1 MRYKTI
7 FFFLLTLSFF
17 MVKGQQLSNPT
28 AYHSFFLGS
37 TKHGGSAVWQMA
49 KADQI
54 GTGGGLISS
63 GSTKGKWQ
71 AAIVPGTVLTSL
83 VFNKSLPD
91 PYYGDVNRRT
101 NKLIPDLFDTGSE
114 FYHYWYRTT
123 FTIPKTYTNK
133 RIWIKLHGINYK
145 GTVWLNGKKIGGMT
159 GMFNSK
165 SFDVTAAIKWSATNI
180 LAIDVNPVDVAGQS
194 GPKREKRN
202 GAAGENSNGG
212 DGEIGKNVTM
222 LMSVG
227 WDFTLPDGV
236 RDRNTG
242 VWREVEVYATGDVTL
257 ESPFIY
263 SKLPL
268 PDTTS
273 AKQSISV
280 EVVNQTL
287 KVQKGLLKAII
298 KETGTF
304 VATPV
309 TLKAGERKTV
319 FFDPVKYPELVIKN
333 PKLWWPVNK
342 GKPDLYHLQ
351 LSFVQENQVTDQK
364 NVRFGIREISS
375 DQQTPDK
382 SRRFLVNGHPIFIRG
397 TNWIPEAMLRND
409 RKRTF
414 TELQY
419 TKQAGINL
427 LRLWGGGIAESDYF
441 YDRCDE
447 LGILVWNEYWLT
459 GDTKFP
465 TDSAVYLNNLENT
478 VKRQRN
484 HPSLAY
490 YVSSNESTEFPGA
503 AALIKSLDPTRGYQ
517 MQSECCGIHDGSPYK
532 YENPMQ
538 YFENTAS
545 KRGNRVYGFNPEYGT
560 LCLPI
565 AESLKKMMP
574 KKDLWPINTP
584 VWDYM
589 DGGGFHQVTTKYRQA
604 VDEFGLSNNID
615 EFAQKAQFVGAMN
628 YRAIWE
634 VWNYNKFGYG
644 DRYAT
649 GFLFWYHNSPVP
661 QTSSRLYD
669 WNLEPTS
676 ALYYSQN
683 ALKPLHAQF
692 DYLKNTVS
700 VYNDFRQSYVGYKVV
715 AEIYDFNS
723 NKVNTFAA
731 MIDIPADGLVKDA
744 LKLVFADTLS
754 QVHFIKLRLLNA
766 KGEEVSD
773 SFYWRSKDK
782 YEGPW
787 TLTGPAI
794 SGFKHMQNLPKAKL
808 TTVAKLKGNAL
819 QITVTNHSNS
829 LSFFTQFKIH
839 HPDGSPIGGTFYTD
853 NFFNL
858 LPGETKNVTINVDR
872 KNTKYGKFRLVVG
885 GFNVDQQILN
895 YTLK

>member
-1 MRYKTI
+1 M
-7 FFFLLTLSFF
+7 LSVGFYE
-17 MVKGQQLSNPT
+17 VKGQQLSNPT
-28 AYHSFFLGS
+28 SNQSFFLGS
-37 TKHGGSAVWQMA
+37 SFHGGSSVWVMA
-49 KADQI
+49 KADQN
-54 GTGGGLISS
+54 GTDGREISS
-63 GSTKGKWQ
+63 TTTQKGKWQ
-71 AAIVPGTVLTSL
+71 PAVVPGTVLTSL
-83 VFNKSLPD
+83 VMNKSFPD

-101 NKLIPDLFDTGSE
+101 NKLIPDIYDAGNE

-123 FTIPKTYTNK
+123 FSLPKDFKNK

-145 GTVWLNGKKIGGMT
+145 STVWLNGKKIGDIT
-159 GMFNSK
+159 GMFNGK
-165 SFDVTAAIKWSATNI
+165 SFDVTAGVKWSATNI
-180 LAIDVNPVDVAGQS
+180 LAIDVTPVDVPGQS
-194 GPKREKRN
+194 GPKKEKRN
-202 GAAGENSNGG
+202 GAPGENSNGG

-222 LMSVG
+222 LMAVG

-242 VWREVEVYATGDVTL
+242 IWREVEIYATGDVLL
-257 ESPFIY
+257 ENPFIF

-268 PDTTS
+268 PDTSS
-273 AKQSISV
+273 AKQTISV
-280 EVVNQTL
+280 EVVNPSSTL
-287 KVQKGLLKAII
+287 QKGLLKALIT
-298 KETGTF
+298 ETGTL
-304 VATPV
+304 V
-309 TLKAGERKTV
+309 TALVSLNPGERKTV
-319 FFDPVKYPELVIKN
+319 VFEPAKYPALTLKK
-333 PKLWWPVNK
+333 PKLWWPINK
-342 GKPDLYHLQ
+342 GKPNLYHLQ
-351 LSFVQENQVTDQK
+351 LSFVHNNQVIAK
-364 NVRFGIREISS
+364 KAVRFGIREVSS
-375 DQQTPDK
+375 DQQTPDQ

-397 TNWIPEAMLRND
+397 TNWVPEAMLRND
-409 RKRTF
+409 KKRTF
-414 TELQY
+414 TELEY

-447 LGILVWNEYWLT
+447 LGFLVWNEYWLT

-465 TDSAVYLNNLENT
+465 TDSAAYLNNLENT
-478 VKRQRN
+478 IKRQRN
-484 HPSLAY
+484 HASLAY

-503 AALIKSLDPTRGYQ
+503 AKLIKALDPTRGYQ
-517 MQSECCGIHDGSPYK
+517 MQSECCGVHDGSPYK

-565 AESLKKMMP
+565 SESLKKMMP
-574 KKDLWPINTP
+574 EKDLWPINTA

-589 DGGGFHQVTTKYRQA
+589 DGGGFHQVTTKYKQA

-634 VWNYNKFGYG
+634 VWNYNKFAFG

-669 WNLEPTS
+669 WNLEPTA

-683 ALKPLHAQF
+683 ALQPLHVQF

-700 VYNDFRQSYVGYKVV
+700 VYNDFRRSFDGYKVV
-715 AEIYDFNS
+715 AEIYDFS
-723 NKVNTFAA
+723 SKQVSRIAA
-731 MIDIPADGLVKDA
+731 TINIPADGLVKDA
-744 LKLVFADTLS
+744 LKLVFPDTLS
-754 QVHFIKLRLLNA
+754 QIHFIKLRLLNA

-782 YEGPW
+782 YEGAW

-794 SGFKHMQNLPKAKL
+794 SGFKQMQNLPPAKL
-808 TTVAKLKGNAL
+808 LTAWKLVGSTLKLA
-819 QITVTNHSNS
+819 VTNRSS
-829 LSFFTQFKIH
+829 SISFFTQLKIH
-839 HPDGSPIGGTFYTD
+839 HSDGTPISGTFYSD

-858 LPGETKNVTINVDR
+858 LPNETKNVTIKIDR
-872 KNTKYGKFRLVVG
+872 KDTKDGKFNLIVG
-885 GFNVDQQILN
+885 GFNVEQQILN
-895 YTLK
+895 YTIQ